1 MPTYRL
7 LIEYDGTRFH
17 GWQRQ
22 AKLRTVQETL
32 IAALSELAPRCHLG
46 GSGRTDAGVHALGQV
61 AHLVTRESLDARR
74 LLDRLNSHLP
84 RDVHVLSLVAAD
96 PRFDARRDAI
106 ERYYLYQVA
115 LRRSAFHKE
124 YIWWV
129 KDPVDIA
136 RIESHLPELTGLHD
150 FSAFADKRR
159 GDDESPKVLL
169 HDCRLVREGDLL
181 LFRFGGSHFIWKMV
195 RRLVGVLIAVGSG
208 RLPDEPV
215 ESLTR
220 RHAHEFAAL
229 TAPASGLFLE
239 YVRYPGDPPPLPLH
253 SVTPMPAN
261 RGERG
266 KGKGEREK
274 GT

>member
-22 AKLRTVQETL
+22 PNARTVQQTML
-32 IAALSELAPRCHLG
+32 LALSELAPRCVLG

-61 AHLVTRESLDARR
+61 AHLVTRQTIDAVQ
-74 LLDRLNSHLP
+74 LLDRLNSRLP
-84 RDVHVLSLVAAD
+84 RDVHVMSIVVAD
-96 PRFDARRDAI
+96 PRFDARRDAL

-129 KDPVDIA
+129 KD
-136 RIESHLPELTGLHD
+136 RIDVGRVEKRMAELTGLHD
-150 FSAFADKRR
+150 FAAFADKRR
-159 GDDESPKVLL
+159 AEDDSARVLL
-169 HDCRLVREGDLL
+169 HHGELLREGDLL

-195 RRLVGVLIAVGSG
+195 RRLVGVLVAVGTG
-208 RLPDEPV
+208 RLPDEPIAA
-215 ESLTR
+215 LTAA
-220 RHAHEFAAL
+220 HAHEFASL

-239 YVRYPGDPPPLPLH
+239 YVRYRGDPAPQRLR
-253 SVTPMPAN
+253 SVTPMTSPRFN
-261 RGERG
+261 
-266 KGKGEREK
+266 
-274 GT
+274 T